1 LLETGFTL
9 VMLSNIFLLPL
20 DYLAMDCNFYY
31 VHWWMFH
38 YMMPCRNIEE
48 DESVDVGASNQDDHS
63 AVETSS
69 PDNAKVFLN
78 VLQYS

>member
-1 LLETGFTL
+1 
-9 VMLSNIFLLPL
+9 
-20 DYLAMDCNFYY
+20 
-31 VHWWMFH
+31 
-38 YMMPCRNIEE
+38 MMPCRNIEE